1 MKMKRAAILT
11 TALLLLLSSNVYA
24 QDHPLCNTT
33 PVGPFTV
40 TSGAPFFVYW
50 IMPDTASENGMNVPN
65 RYEGFYIQIDGGPKQ
80 DIGLA
85 TALTPC
91 SSSSAKPGDVPYQ
104 YTTLSGVSRGPHT
117 LRISAWNHTL
127 DGAGNPTST
136 IQESLVINVPFS
148 AGDPVLFGPPVAPN
162 SVTIVGK
169 QGAIS
174 PSLAAP
180 ARQAAPTIIK
190 K

>member
-1 MKMKRAAILT
+1 MILL
-11 TALLLLLSSNVYA
+11 ALLLAGGLFQ

-40 TSGAPFFVYW
+40 TSGAPFNVLW

-65 RYEGFYIQIDGGPKQ
+65 RYEGFYLQIDGGPKA
-80 DIGLA
+80 DIGMA
-85 TALTPC
+85 TALPEC
-91 SSSSAKPGDVPYQ
+91 SSATAKPGDIPYT
-104 YTTLSGVSRGPHT
+104 YTTTQGVSRGPHT

-136 IQESLVINVPFS
+136 IQESIVISIPFS

-162 SVTIVGK
+162 SVIVVGK
-169 QGAIS
+169 QGEMPAAIRK
-174 PSLAAP
+174 P
-180 ARQAAPTIIK
+180 ATPVK